1 MKTML
6 GLMVL
11 LLFLGCAATT
21 DNTFNSTLWIQT
33 ASEYKAHAL
42 QTYRAARSNIQE
54 AINDKQWTAAL
65 EQSDDYSD
73 LPPAVILDVD
83 ETVLD
88 NSVYQANLIKNSEVF
103 TPANWD
109 YWVSLKR
116 ASSVAGAVDFIN
128 EIQRLGV
135 HVFFVT
141 NRECRKR
148 MSGKA
153 ACPQETET
161 IENLKKVGIEVAH
174 NDNVL
179 LKYEIKDW
187 SSEKKTRRAFI
198 AERYR
203 IIMLF
208 GDDLGD
214 FLPHVK
220 YKITPTERDELV
232 YKHRQ
237 KWGKMW
243 FVLSNPI
250 YGSWDRVL
258 EEPKDQYLKGY

>member
-1 MKTML
+1 MQTIL
-6 GLMVL
+6 GFVVL
-11 LLFLGCAATT
+11 LLFMGCAATT

-33 ASEYKAHAL
+33 AAEYKAHAL
-42 QTYRAARSNIQE
+42 QTYHAARSHVLE
-54 AINDKQWTAAL
+54 SINDKQWTAAM
-65 EQSDDYSD
+65 EQSGDYSD

-88 NSVYQANLIKNSEVF
+88 NSDYQANLIKNNAVF

-109 YWVSLKR
+109 HWVGLKR
-116 ASSVAGAVDFIN
+116 ASAVPGAVDFIN
-128 EIQRLGV
+128 AIQKQGV

-148 MSGKA
+148 GTSEPS
-153 ACPQETET
+153 CPQEDDT
-161 IENLKKVGIEVAH
+161 IENLRKVGIEVA
-174 NDNVL
+174 NTGNVF
-179 LKYEIKDW
+179 LKYEMKNW
-187 SSEKKTRRAFI
+187 SSEKKTRREFI

-214 FLPHVK
+214 FLPDVK
-220 YKITPTERDELV
+220 YKITPAERDELV

-250 YGSWDRVL
+250 YGSWERVL
-258 EEPKDQYLKGY
+258 PEPKDQYLNTY